1 MEAHIDFY
9 KVLRELI
16 DQIPENMVSTPLD
29 LARALGDG
37 RASRAVS
44 EALQREDIRRAAEK
58 VVTKPTNDAELFRE
72 FESDQPLR
80 RLLELQKEMSKRVVQ
95 KDNIRAGELV
105 GGVDVAYRGDEAYA
119 ACVVMDGS
127 LCVVGSSSVKVQVQF
142 PYIPGYL
149 SFREGP
155 AVEAAANRVSGFD
168 VLLVN
173 GHGVAHPRGCG
184 LATHVGLDLGIATVG
199 VTKNRLVGRVGEAAD
214 DWAPIMYKGAVVGAR
229 LKMDGRSPVYI
240 SVGHN
245 ISLKTSIEMVRRM
258 TADGRLPEP
267 LRRAHQAAEELRRRS
282 VIGSASP

>member
-16 DQIPENMVSTPLD
+16 DQIPENMVSTPLE

-37 RASRAVS
+37 HASRAVS
-44 EALQREDIRRAAEK
+44 EALQREDMRSTAEK
-58 VVTKPTNDAELFRE
+58 VVTTPTDDANLFRE

-80 RLLELQKEMSKRVVQ
+80 RLLELQKEMSKQVVQ
-95 KDNIRAGELV
+95 KDNIRTGELV

-127 LCVVGSSSVKVQVQF
+127 LRAVESSSVKVQVRF

-149 SFREGP
+149 SFREAP
-155 AVEAAANRVSGFD
+155 TAEAAASRISCFE
-168 VLLVN
+168 VLMVN

-184 LATHVGLDLGIATVG
+184 LATHVGLDLGIATIG
-199 VTKNRLVGRVGEAAD
+199 VAKNLLVGRVGEATD
-214 DWAPIMYKGAVVGAR
+214 DWAPITYNGAVVGAR
-229 LKMDGRSPVYI
+229 LKMDGRSLIYV

-245 ISLKTSIEMVRRM
+245 ISLKTSIEMVRK
-258 TADGRLPEP
+258 TTTDGRLPEP
-267 LRRAHQAAEELRRRS
+267 LRRAHQAAEELRRRRVVS
-282 VIGSASP
+282 SASP